1 MFELLIVQPIFN
13 LLVFIHAVVPGGN
26 FGVSIVVFTIVIRI
40 LMLPLV
46 RKQLHQTKAMR
57 ELQPDIKRIKQ
68 QTKGNRQQESL
79 MLMELYKEKGI
90 NPFSSMGTLIIQ
102 LIVLI
107 GLFSGL
113 RRVIDDPSQIVTF
126 AYSWIQSFPLLQEI
140 AQDPALFDNTFL
152 GLVDLSRAAVGPL
165 GLYIPA
171 LLLVTGSAVTQYF
184 QSSQLLP
191 TDENARSLREIMR
204 DASEGKQADPSETNA
219 AVTRGMKYF
228 IPVMIF
234 VFTIGLPS
242 ALSLYW
248 FTSGLIAYYQQ
259 ARILKQDE
267 VEMEAIAAQVN
278 GSEAKSEIVQKK
290 SSSAKSKPTPK
301 KPTPKRKKKTSKTK
315 STKRRK

>member
-1 MFELLIVQPIFN
+1 VFELFIVQPIFN
-13 LLVFIHAVVPGGN
+13 LLVFIHAIVPGGN
-26 FGVSIVVFTIVIRI
+26 FGVSIVVFTVVIRL

-46 RKQLHQTKAMR
+46 RKQLHQTRAMR
-57 ELQPDIKRIKQ
+57 ELQPDIKRIKKE
-68 QTKGNRQQESL
+68 TKGNRQQESL

-102 LIVLI
+102 LVVLL

-113 RRVIDDPSQIVTF
+113 RRVIDDPTQIVEF
-126 AYSWIQSFPLLQEI
+126 AYSWIQGLPLLQEI
-140 AQDPALFDNTFL
+140 AQNPALFDNTFL
-152 GLVDLSRAAVGPL
+152 GIVDLSRAAVGPL

-171 LLLVTGSAVTQYF
+171 LLLVTGSAITQYF
-184 QSSQLLP
+184 QSSQLMP
-191 TDENARSLREIMR
+191 DDKDARGLRQILRE
-204 DASEGKQADPSETNA
+204 ASEGKQADSSETNA
-219 AVTRGMKYF
+219 AVARGMKYF

-267 VEMEAIAAQVN
+267 VEMESIAAQVN
-278 GSEAKSEIVQKK
+278 GTEAKAEVIQKGK
-290 SSSAKSKPTPK
+290 SSTQDKSANK
-301 KPTPKRKKKTSKTK
+301 KPAQKRKKKSSKSK